1 MSFLALIPAVLAGT
15 ATTAETMG
23 VIGGTLGAVGTGV
36 SAAGAVSSG
45 IAQSNMAKYNA
56 EVQRQN
62 AETLRKAGEVEAA
75 RVRQKGEDLLAQ
87 QRATYGAA
95 GVEFEGSPL
104 LLMQETA
111 ARVEQDALAARYGY
125 QVKASQAEATAGL
138 QDFYGSSA
146 LSSGWLGGAASL
158 LKGGYEMFKPYPTS
172 PLTVKVK

>member
-1 MSFLALIPAVLAGT
+1 MSFLSVPLVLG
-15 ATTAETMG
+15 
-23 VIGGTLGAVGTGV
+23 I
-36 SAAGAVSSG
+36 AGAATSAFGAISSG
-45 IAQSNMAKYNA
+45 IGQSQMAKYNA

-138 QDFYGSSA
+138 QDFYGGQA
-146 LSSGWLGGAASL
+146 LTSGWLSGATSL
-158 LKGGYEMFKPYPTS
+158 LKGGYEMFKPYGKS
-172 PLTVKVK
+172 PLTSKV